1 LMAHRNGSPVVSSG
15 APLFPDDS
23 SGTSLVDDEATVVPS
38 ELSSTPIVLS
48 EDDPLSPPAG
58 PASSVIVDDQPS
70 AAVDEC
76 SVNVSLA
83 PSVDEKDEVDVN
95 GSPIVVAA
103 GSPGSKH
110 PKNGTMSSANEWRIV
125 MARGEAR
132 PTELRE
138 RCPRPRGSRSTS
150 IPPYTSTSRP

>member
-1 LMAHRNGSPVVSSG
+1 
-15 APLFPDDS
+15 
-23 SGTSLVDDEATVVPS
+23 
-38 ELSSTPIVLS
+38 
-48 EDDPLSPPAG
+48 
-58 PASSVIVDDQPS
+58 S

-110 PKNGTMSSANEWRIV
+110 PKNGTMSPRNGALRKLHIAPPSVAVYFFRRYVRSANEWRIV

-150 IPPYTSTSRP
+150 IPPYTSTSRPRRVRSPGRW